1 MAINIRTDKNNYRS
15 SATCTYCGGDHT
27 ITGCQE
33 ILDDAETGKKK
44 RFSQRTFKEHYAMQW
59 VEKKA
64 KNKKKRAKSKRKCGY
79 CKGEGH
85 TRRDCKVMQKD
96 REFLVHANRVWR
108 KLYADNSRN
117 FGYAPASL
125 VKYNDSQYNY
135 NTGQYETTSQML
147 LVGSELPSN
156 LTVFVLS
163 NEYNMRQEIS
173 IPLVGLQKPVT
184 LRDFVKGSP
193 LQSKLTGNSYSWG
206 DKAIEVIKPSEYVF
220 TDEWIN
226 AECDDIN
233 FVLKKWDRQRLDDCV
248 FRQIRDQIGYLM

>member
-1 MAINIRTDKNNYRS
+1 MAINIRTQNNNYRS
-15 SATCTYCGGDHT
+15 SATCTYCNGNHT

-44 RFSQRTFKEHYAMQW
+44 RFANRTFKEHYAMQW

-64 KNKKKRAKSKRKCGY
+64 KNKKKRSKAQRKCGY

-85 TRRDCKVMQKD
+85 TRRDCKVMEKD
-96 REFLVHANRVWR
+96 REFLVQANRVWR
-108 KLYADNSRN
+108 QLYANNSGK

-135 NTGQYETTSQML
+135 TTGQYETTTQML

-163 NEYNMRQEIS
+163 SQYNMRQEIN
-173 IPLVGLQKPVT
+173 IPLVGLQRPLS
-184 LRDFVKGSP
+184 LREFVKGSAIM
-193 LQSKLTGNSYSWG
+193 SKLTGNSYSWG
-206 DKAIEVIKPSEYVF
+206 DKAIEVIKPSEYIF

-226 AECDDIN
+226 AECDDID
-233 FVLKKWDRQRLDDCV
+233 FVLKKWDRQKLDDYV
-248 FRQIRDQIGYLM
+248 FRHIRDEIGHLM